1 MKRAS
6 QILLI
11 VTAVLS
17 FVGIVGLLIGA
28 IVLFVFG
35 SPAMHDMI
43 VKGIQEGTINTSF
56 DGDPETVANAV
67 QAMFITAGVIVMIA
81 ILPTILCAI
90 FSLVANKKSTDGWYI
105 VVIVFSALT
114 GSLFGIVGGILGVVA
129 NSGQPKQ
136 VQ

>member
-81 ILPTILCAI
+81 ILPTIL
-90 FSLVANKKSTDGWYI
+90 S
-105 VVIVFSALT
+105 
-114 GSLFGIVGGILGVVA
+114 
-129 NSGQPKQ
+129 
-136 VQ
+136 